1 MPSSFGEEN
10 LLAILDRE
18 HVVDGPRV
26 VARGHRR
33 RRLAGHRV
41 LQHVLADQEDIV
53 LEKCGLDFHA
63 EARDT
68 ALDER
73 AQRADRTEEP
83 AHDVVDA
90 GAGT

>member
-1 MPSSFGEEN
+1 M
-10 LLAILDRE
+10 
-18 HVVDGPRV
+18 
-26 VARGHRR
+26 
-33 RRLAGHRV
+33 
-41 LQHVLADQEDIV
+41 LADKKDIV

-90 GAGT
+90 GAGTQRIAGAPGHVREAAHHLHDLVECRTVFVGAGQEAL